1 MGGII
6 WLASYPKSGN
16 TWLRAFLHNLLA
28 PGDESYS
35 INALDRFSLVDNNHH
50 LFDPFID
57 KPLEDY
63 SLEEIAQLRPRVHE
77 RIARQANGVAYVKT
91 HNMLVDSAGTPMI
104 TPAFT
109 AGAIYIVRNPLDVAV
124 SYSHHLDRSLDET
137 IEVLNRD
144 GQLIEG
150 DNINVYSVQGSWR
163 QNVMSW
169 THKAHPSMHVV
180 RYEDL
185 HESAEKTFGEIA
197 RFLRIDATDTAI
209 AKAIADASFTKL
221 KAQEEASGFVEKAE
235 TTKTFFRSGAVGE
248 WRETLTDAQR
258 ARIVAAN
265 AEVMQRFG
273 YEGR

>member
-1 MGGII
+1 MSGII

-57 KPLEDY
+57 KPLADY

-77 RIARQANGVAYVKT
+77 RIARQAKGTAYVKT

-109 AGAIYIVRNPLDVAV
+109 AGAIYIARNPLDVAV
-124 SYSHHLDRSLDET
+124 SYSHHLDRSIDET
-137 IEVLNRD
+137 IDVLNRD

-150 DNINVYSVQGSWR
+150 DNTNVYSVQGSWR

-185 HESAEKTFGEIA
+185 HERAQKTFAGIA
-197 RFLRIDATDTAI
+197 RFLRIDANKAAI

-248 WRETLTDAQR
+248 WKETLTDAQR
-258 ARIVAAN
+258 ARIVEAN
-265 AEVMQRFG
+265 AEVMQRFD

>member
-28 PGDESYS
+28 PSDESYD

-50 LFDPFID
+50 LFDPLID
-57 KPLEDY
+57 KPLEDH
-63 SLEEIAQLRPRVHE
+63 SLEEIARLRPQVHE
-77 RIARQANGVAYVKT
+77 KIARHAEGVAYVKT

-109 AGAIYIVRNPLDVAV
+109 AGGIYIVRNPLDVVV
-124 SYSHHLDRSLDET
+124 SYSHHLDRSIDET
-137 IEVLNRD
+137 IDIFNRD

-163 QNVMSW
+163 QNVTSW
-169 THKAHPSMHVV
+169 TLRPHPSLHVV

-185 HESAEKTFGEIA
+185 HLNAEKTFGDIA
-197 RFLRIDATDTAI
+197 RFLRIKATTSALK
-209 AKAIADASFTKL
+209 KAIAGASFEKL
-221 KAQEEASGFVEKAE
+221 KAQEEHAGFVEKAK
-235 TTKTFFRSGAVGE
+235 TSKTFFRSGTSGQWKEV
-248 WRETLTDAQR
+248 LSDAQR
-258 ARIVAAN
+258 QRIVEAN
-265 AEVMQRFG
+265 SEVMQRFG
-273 YEGR
+273 YRIA

>member
-28 PGDESYS
+28 PSDESYD

-50 LFDPFID
+50 LFDPLID
-57 KPLEDY
+57 KPLEDH
-63 SLEEIAQLRPRVHE
+63 SLEEIARLRPQVHE
-77 RIARQANGVAYVKT
+77 KIARQAEGVAYVKT

-109 AGAIYIVRNPLDVAV
+109 AGAIYVVRNPLDVVV
-124 SYSHHLDRSLDET
+124 SYSHHLDRSIDET
-137 IEVLNRD
+137 IDIFNRD

-163 QNVMSW
+163 QNVRSW
-169 THKAHPSMHVV
+169 TLRPHPSLHVI

-185 HESAEKTFGEIA
+185 HLNAEKTFGDIA
-197 RFLRIDATDTAI
+197 RFLRIEAKTSALK
-209 AKAIADASFTKL
+209 KAIAGASFEKL
-221 KAQEEASGFVEKAE
+221 KAQEKHAGFVEKAK
-235 TTKTFFRSGAVGE
+235 TSKTFFRSGTSGQWKEV
-248 WRETLTDAQR
+248 LSDAQR
-258 ARIVAAN
+258 QRIVEAN
-265 AEVMQRFG
+265 LEVMQRFG
-273 YEGR
+273 YRIA

>member
-28 PGDESYS
+28 PTEESYD

-50 LFDPFID
+50 LFDPLIR
-57 KPLEDY
+57 KPLEDH
-63 SLEEIAQLRPRVHE
+63 SLEEIARLRPQVHE
-77 RIARQANGVAYVKT
+77 NIARQAKGVAYVKT

-104 TPAFT
+104 TPTFT
-109 AGAIYIVRNPLDVAV
+109 AGAVYIVRNPLDVVV
-124 SYSHHLDRSLDET
+124 SYSHHLDRSIDET

-150 DNINVYSVQGSWR
+150 DNTNVYSVQGSWR

-169 THKAHPSMHVV
+169 TLRPHPSLHVV

-185 HESAEKTFGEIA
+185 HTKAEKTFSDIA
-197 RFLRIDATDTAI
+197 RFLRIDAAAKNIKQAI
-209 AKAIADASFTKL
+209 AGASFQKL
-221 KAQEEASGFVEKAE
+221 QSQEEHAGFVEKAK
-235 TTKTFFRSGAVGE
+235 TAKTFFRSGTSGQWKEV
-248 WRETLTDAQR
+248 LSDAQR
-258 ARIVAAN
+258 KRIEDAN
-265 AEVMQRFG
+265 GELMQKFDYLSG
-273 YEGR
+273 